1 MGENGLAAAAAGK
14 VAASLLALRP
24 PNMPRDGGRHDRG
37 DCATVERWADFLVG
51 LCSTSRALVRTKYG
65 RIRRI
70 VRHPKSNKKTQG
82 YSALGIN
89 DRGYT
94 TSLCPRPTVFA
105 ARVAAAAGGD
115 AQSSWL
121 QFAGKQT
128 EVALHWG
135 IAI

>member
-70 VRHPKSNKKTQG
+70 VRHPKSNKKPKAIRPWVSTI
-82 YSALGIN
+82 AGIRRPFAQ
-89 DRGYT
+89 DLR
-94 TSLCPRPTVFA
+94 SLQP
-105 ARVAAAAGGD
+105 
-115 AQSSWL
+115 
-121 QFAGKQT
+121 
-128 EVALHWG
+128 E
-135 IAI
+135 